1 MAWTPEELATMFGP
15 KGLTPTEKHIKT
27 LEAQVEALDET
38 NQALRKELRHVR
50 TENDALSHMYQMAMQ
65 DLRGC
70 REELVDV
77 KRMLYG
83 QQY

>member
-1 MAWTPEELATMFGP
+1 MSRSEDIEDLDPQTELQLM
-15 KGLTPTEKHIKT
+15 KH
-27 LEAQVEALDET
+27 VRDALDEN
-38 NQALRKELRHVR
+38 NQALRQEIRHLRK
-50 TENDALSHMYQMAMQ
+50 ENDALAHMYQMAMQ